1 MIVVSAIHTHE
12 YTKTILYILSF
23 KIVIFV
29 LHVSSIAAKKDIDAS
44 TSRNYLSGSNLEA
57 LIYLQY

>member
-1 MIVVSAIHTHE
+1 MIVVSAIHKHE
-12 YTKTILYILSF
+12 YTKTILYTLSF

-44 TSRNYLSGSNLEA
+44 TSSEIIFQA
-57 LIYLQY
+57 LI